1 MLPMP
6 AEIPVRLFDRDG
18 EVYADCPSCD
28 LMATGDTDDEALEV
42 LGQALLA
49 YFAARSLGV
58 PEGDEKP
65 RNRLL
70 RIVYP
75 GSDADRHVSVPEPDE
90 RAVAEHAQRLRE
102 MLERMRN
109 PS

>member
-1 MLPMP
+1 MP

-18 EVYADCPSCD
+18 EVYADCPRCD

-42 LGQALLA
+42 LRQALIA

-58 PEGDEKP
+58 PEGGANP

-75 GSDADRHVSVPEPDE
+75 GKDDDRYVFVPEPDE
-90 RAVAEHAQRLRE
+90 QAVAEHAQRLRE